1 MIESLLL
8 FSTGLIG
15 LLSIIQIFMR
25 SKANFNSNIYLII
38 IFGIIIMRFLVIGFF
53 SLFDVNKLNE
63 ILDRY
68 NNFLIAVIPLT
79 FLYFKNLVLSKG
91 KFVVDGLI
99 HFVVPFLFI
108 VTDFLDDK
116 GFVEIRYKNIIF
128 LCFFLIYII
137 FYLILDFMI
146 LQKRIWS
153 KKSAIRFINDQNQLI
168 SKWTHYLFIL
178 LLLMAIRLMI
188 SIFLEVTSNHY
199 DYGKSNLWIAALIW
213 LSVFLRLLIF
223 PEILSGYLYFSVK
236 KNEVTSAYA
245 SKVIWKKD
253 IEDEIINI
261 QDLKLQNKIQDL
273 IPGYMILLD
282 NLKHNSTLFKDPK
295 ISLGDLAYKIN
306 IPKSHLTFLF
316 KYYAHISFS
325 EFKKL
330 IRVEQALQLIESG
343 YLKQTTFNSLAKD
356 VGFISYNTFFTSF
369 KEIVGITP
377 QEFYTSYQIHQRS
390 TSK

>member
-1 MIESLLL
+1 
-8 FSTGLIG
+8 
-15 LLSIIQIFMR
+15 MR

-178 LLLMAIRLMI
+178 LLLMAIRLMV

-236 KNEVTSAYA
+236 KNGVTSAYA